1 MMILLIAI
9 AAGLVVGPM
18 QPPPPPGWETAPA
31 RPVDHKAPRDLQ
43 EAAVEWCCNGQ
54 GLGTQACKDNRGH
67 IIRARTHDLHWVG
80 LWYMQAWRL
89 PGAFEYWPV
98 AHSCRESRGK
108 VGAVGDRGTSVGL
121 FQLKY
126 YPWVGWWK
134 DKAKRHLDRLDPF
147 ESARALSHG
156 VALSYRTKVDRACPG
171 TKLDKLRLAAVR
183 TTRSGFTTVGIGK
196 VPRCDFM
203 VLHRDGIM
211 RPTGGLPVAWAQ
223 KAWDLRNMARLIVK
237 R

>member
-9 AAGLVVGPM
+9 AAELATGPM
-18 QPPPPPGWETAPA
+18 PAPPPPGWETAPP
-31 RPVDHKAPRDLQ
+31 RPWNVEAPRDLQ
-43 EAAVEWCCNGQ
+43 KMAVEWCCNGQ
-54 GLGTQACKDNRGH
+54 GLGTQACKDRRGAA
-67 IIRARTHDLHWVG
+67 IVARTHDLWWVG

-89 PGAFEYWPV
+89 PEAMEYWPV
-98 AHSCRESRGK
+98 AHACRESRFK
-108 VGAVGDRGTSVGL
+108 AGAVGDNGTSVGL

-126 YPWVGWWK
+126 KPWVPWWQSR
-134 DKAKRHLDRLDPF
+134 AGRHLDRLDPI
-147 ESARALSHG
+147 ESARVLSHG

-171 TKLDKLRLAAVR
+171 TRLDKLRLAVVR

-203 VLHRDGIM
+203 VLHRDGTM
-211 RPTGGLPVAWAQ
+211 QETGGIAVEWA
-223 KAWDLRNMARLIVK
+223 KDALERRDLTRLTVK